1 MAKHELSK
9 TKACAAVQLSRSSWY
24 REPSQQVVRDQPV
37 IDALNAMLKKYPRWG
52 FWMCYDRMRL
62 DGHAWNH
69 KRVYRVYKA
78 MKLNLPRRKKR
89 RLPQRVQQPMVVEA
103 RANAEWSLDFMSD
116 ALYHGRRFRTLNV
129 LDEGVREALDI
140 VIDTSIPGARVVRT
154 LDRLIEWRGKPD
166 AIRVDN
172 GPEYISQ
179 VFSEWCEK
187 HGIKLN
193 YIQPGKPN
201 QNAYIE
207 RFNRTYRHEVLNAY
221 VFESLRQVREIT
233 RAWIIEYNEER
244 PHDSLGK
251 IPPAMFRRQVENAR
265 NSTLE
270 LCH

>member
-1 MAKHELSK
+1 
-9 TKACAAVQLSRSSWY
+9 
-24 REPSQQVVRDQPV
+24 
-37 IDALNAMLKKYPRWG
+37 MLQKYPRWG

-154 LDRLIEWRGKPD
+154 LDRLIEWRGKPL

-172 GPEYISQ
+172 GPELIS
-179 VFSEWCEK
+179 STLLTWAETR
-187 HGIKLN
+187 GIA
-193 YIQPGKPN
+193 IRHIEPGKPQ

-207 RFNRTYRHEVLNAY
+207 RYNRTVRHEWLGQYLFAD
-221 VFESLRQVREIT
+221 IT
-233 RAWIIEYNEER
+233 EVQDMATEWLWTYNHER
-244 PHDSLGK
+244 PNMALGGITPDQK
-251 IPPAMFRRQVENAR
+251 LKRQ
-265 NSTLE
+265 LE
-270 LCH
+270 ANHAA

>member
-1 MAKHELSK
+1 M
-9 TKACAAVQLSRSSWY
+9 SRSSWY
-24 REPSQQVVRDQPV
+24 RQPSGQEVRDQPV
-37 IDALNAMLKKYPRWG
+37 IDALNAMIEKYPRWG
-52 FWMCYDRMRL
+52 FWMCYDRLRL

-89 RLPQRVQQPMVVEA
+89 RLPQRVQQPMVVDA
-103 RANAEWSLDFMSD
+103 QANAEWSLDFMSD

-154 LDRLIEWRGKPD
+154 LERLIEWRGKPT

-172 GPEYISQ
+172 GPEYTS
-179 VFSEWCEK
+179 
-187 HGIKLN
+187 
-193 YIQPGKPN
+193 
-201 QNAYIE
+201 
-207 RFNRTYRHEVLNAY
+207 Y

-244 PHDSLGK
+244 PHSSLGK

>member
-1 MAKHELSK
+1 VAEHKLSK
-9 TKACAAVQLSRSSWY
+9 TKACAAIQMSRSSWY
-24 REPSQQVVRDQPV
+24 RPAPGAEGRDRELRE
-37 IDALNAMLKKYPRWG
+37 ALNALVEKHPRWG
-52 FWMCYDRMRL
+52 FWKCFNRL
-62 DGHAWNH
+62 RLLGYPWNH

-89 RLPQRVQQPMVVEA
+89 RLPQRVQQPMLIEA

-116 ALYHGRRFRTLNV
+116 ALYQGRRFRPLNV

-140 VIDTSIPGARVVRT
+140 VIDTSIPGGRVVRT
-154 LDRLIEWRGKPD
+154 LDRMIEWRGKPD

-179 VFSEWCEK
+179 VFADWCK
-187 HGIKLN
+187 DHGVKLN

-207 RFNRTYRHEVLNAY
+207 RFNRTYRHEVLDAY
-221 VFESLRQVREIT
+221 AFESLRQVREIT

-265 NSTLE
+265 NSTSE

>member
-1 MAKHELSK
+1 VAKHNLSK
-9 TKACAAVQLSRSSWY
+9 TKACVAVRMSRSSWY
-24 REPSQQVVRDQPV
+24 RPVSALEGRDHEV
-37 IDALNAMLKKYPRWG
+37 TEALNALVEKYPRWG
-52 FWMCYDRMRL
+52 FWKCYDRLRL
-62 DGHAWNH
+62 LGRPWNH

-78 MKLNLPRRKKR
+78 MNLNLPRRKKR
-89 RLPQRVQQPMVVEA
+89 RLPKRVQQPMVVEA

-116 ALYHGRRFRTLNV
+116 TLYHGRRFRTLNI
-129 LDEGVREALDI
+129 LDEGVREVLDI
-140 VIDTSIPGARVVRT
+140 VIDTSIPGGRVVRT

-179 VFSEWCEK
+179 VFADWCAE

-233 RAWIIEYNEER
+233 RAWITEYNEER

-251 IPPAMFRRQVENAR
+251 IPPAMFRRQVEKAR
-265 NSTLE
+265 NSTSE
-270 LCH
+270 LCL